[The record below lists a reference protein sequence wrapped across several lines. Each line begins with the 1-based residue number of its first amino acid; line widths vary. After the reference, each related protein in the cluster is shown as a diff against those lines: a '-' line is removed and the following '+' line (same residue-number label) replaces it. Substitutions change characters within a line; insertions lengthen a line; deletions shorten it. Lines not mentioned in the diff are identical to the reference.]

1 MKHAHSHHDRYGG
14 WLAGLVV
21 VVVAVAVTLWMAW
34 RLGGAVTAPSDLRFR
49 APSAPSRSMPNP
61 QPPPL
66 PTSPRPG

>member
-1 MKHAHSHHDRYGG
+1 MKHAPSHHDRYGG

-21 VVVAVAVTLWMAW
+21 VVVVLMLWMAW
-34 RLGGAVTAPSDLRFR
+34 RLGGAVTAPSGPWLR
-49 APSAPSRSMPNP
+49 APSVPSRSMPNP

>member
-1 MKHAHSHHDRYGG
+1 MKHARAHHDRYGG

-21 VVVAVAVTLWMAW
+21 FVVALTLWMAW
-34 RLGGAVTAPSDLRFR
+34 SLGGAVTVPSDLRFR

-61 QPPPL
+61 QPSPL